1 MKKQINILND
11 TILSLGSKA
20 VGMILFMATDI
31 MIARFLSTESYDE
44 WSFFYAIITMCYWL
58 VWFGIN
64 ESVRVFVAK
73 ERKNIKRQ
81 NSNIRIGMKLR
92 LLISGLFLLLFT
104 IASIV
109 FIFVG
114 PSKNLRY
121 PHLKELFVC
130 GSLLCF
136 ANSLL
141 EYFKAVF
148 IGLVKFKNIFIL
160 TLAEFGGYFIF
171 GVGCLVISKNIIGL
185 GIGYIIAIW
194 NAALI
199 GSILLKKYLRES
211 KCQYADS
218 EYEKT
223 IRWSIFKYAMPIF
236 VVSIGSLLLTEMDS
250 LMLGVMSETGE
261 IGAYSIAKSLMGKL
275 THVNLAICTS
285 TMTVFAV
292 LTKENVNRM
301 RKTFHK
307 IMLGNVAVML
317 LICVAV
323 LLFGPYVVRILYGVE
338 YSKSGIVIIYLIP
351 YYCGYA
357 ITIFMSALLD
367 YQEKAKQRVP
377 IYFAM
382 ILLNFILN
390 MLFIPRYGAIG
401 AAIAT
406 DFSLLPYLV
415 GLIFLSQKVFK
426 EKE

>member
-109 FIFVG
+109 FIFVE

-148 IGLVKFKNIFIL
+148 IGLV
-160 TLAEFGGYFIF
+160 
-171 GVGCLVISKNIIGL
+171 
-185 GIGYIIAIW
+185 
-194 NAALI
+194 
-199 GSILLKKYLRES
+199 
-211 KCQYADS
+211 
-218 EYEKT
+218 
-223 IRWSIFKYAMPIF
+223 
-236 VVSIGSLLLTEMDS
+236 
-250 LMLGVMSETGE
+250 
-261 IGAYSIAKSLMGKL
+261 
-275 THVNLAICTS
+275 
-285 TMTVFAV
+285 
-292 LTKENVNRM
+292 
-301 RKTFHK
+301 
-307 IMLGNVAVML
+307 
-317 LICVAV
+317 
-323 LLFGPYVVRILYGVE
+323 
-338 YSKSGIVIIYLIP
+338 
-351 YYCGYA
+351 
-357 ITIFMSALLD
+357 
-367 YQEKAKQRVP
+367 
-377 IYFAM
+377 
-382 ILLNFILN
+382 
-390 MLFIPRYGAIG
+390 
-401 AAIAT
+401 
-406 DFSLLPYLV
+406 
-415 GLIFLSQKVFK
+415 
-426 EKE
+426 

>member
-1 MKKQINILND
+1 
-11 TILSLGSKA
+11 
-20 VGMILFMATDI
+20 
-31 MIARFLSTESYDE
+31 
-44 WSFFYAIITMCYWL
+44 
-58 VWFGIN
+58 
-64 ESVRVFVAK
+64 
-73 ERKNIKRQ
+73 
-81 NSNIRIGMKLR
+81 
-92 LLISGLFLLLFT
+92 
-104 IASIV
+104 
-109 FIFVG
+109 
-114 PSKNLRY
+114 
-121 PHLKELFVC
+121 
-130 GSLLCF
+130 
-136 ANSLL
+136 
-141 EYFKAVF
+141 
-148 IGLVKFKNIFIL
+148 
-160 TLAEFGGYFIF
+160 
-171 GVGCLVISKNIIGL
+171 
-185 GIGYIIAIW
+185 
-194 NAALI
+194 
-199 GSILLKKYLRES
+199 
-211 KCQYADS
+211 
-218 EYEKT
+218 
-223 IRWSIFKYAMPIF
+223 
-236 VVSIGSLLLTEMDS
+236 
-250 LMLGVMSETGE
+250 MLGVMSETGE

-323 LLFGPYVVRILYGVE
+323 LLFGPYVIRILYGVE

-406 DFSLLPYLV
+406 DF
-415 GLIFLSQKVFK
+415 
-426 EKE
+426 